1 MSARESDSHVSETY
15 YRAPWG
21 GLLIG
26 ASIFVT
32 IFCLGMGI
40 ALFFLAHSRL
50 WVVALPVLL
59 VPASALFV
67 VRGYRITPDAILVRR
82 SFWSTRLPRAGLS
95 LAVCEP
101 NAMRGSLRTFG
112 NGGAFS
118 FTGWYWN
125 RRLGA
130 YRAFVTDLRRT
141 VVLRYRDRAVV
152 LSPKDPEE
160 FVRDLGLNK
169 S

>member
-1 MSARESDSHVSETY
+1 MTETY
-15 YRAPWG
+15 HRAPWG

-32 IFCLGMGI
+32 LLCLGAGI
-40 ALFFLAHSRL
+40 ALLVLSHSPL
-50 WVVALPVLL
+50 WVAALPLLL

-82 SFWSTRLPRAGLS
+82 SFWNTRLPRAGLS
-95 LAVCEP
+95 SAVCEP

-141 VVLRYRDRAVV
+141 VVLRYERQTVV
-152 LSPKDPEE
+152 LSPEDPEK
-160 FVRDLGLNK
+160 FLRDLALNK